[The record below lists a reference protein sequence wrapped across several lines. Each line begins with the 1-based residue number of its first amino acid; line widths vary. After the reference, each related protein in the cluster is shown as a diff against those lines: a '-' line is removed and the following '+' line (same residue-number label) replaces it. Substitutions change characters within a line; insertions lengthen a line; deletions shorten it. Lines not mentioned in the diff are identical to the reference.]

1 MNWASWDRTNVT
13 AVKVLCLNHLAIAHH
28 LTAQQGC
35 KLLHKK
41 HCYSVEND
49 FVDDGHDYMHVCAI
63 QCVLTCSVCLFIHTG
78 VCQTMSASIKKATTQ
93 NKFGR
98 RRKKEKEN
106 KKKVRHGGLE
116 PPTT

>member
-1 MNWASWDRTNVT
+1 M
-13 AVKVLCLNHLAIAHH
+13 
-28 LTAQQGC
+28 
-35 KLLHKK
+35 
-41 HCYSVEND
+41 
-49 FVDDGHDYMHVCAI
+49 DDDHDHMHVCARQRVLI
-63 QCVLTCSVCLFIHTG
+63 YTYRCVSDYVRKY
-78 VCQTMSASIKKATTQ
+78 KKATTQ

>member
-1 MNWASWDRTNVT
+1 MVMTTHVYASGSVLIYTN
-13 AVKVLCLNHLAIAHH
+13 
-28 LTAQQGC
+28 
-35 KLLHKK
+35 
-41 HCYSVEND
+41 
-49 FVDDGHDYMHVCAI
+49 
-63 QCVLTCSVCLFIHTG
+63 QCVSDYVRKY
-78 VCQTMSASIKKATTQ
+78 KKATTQ